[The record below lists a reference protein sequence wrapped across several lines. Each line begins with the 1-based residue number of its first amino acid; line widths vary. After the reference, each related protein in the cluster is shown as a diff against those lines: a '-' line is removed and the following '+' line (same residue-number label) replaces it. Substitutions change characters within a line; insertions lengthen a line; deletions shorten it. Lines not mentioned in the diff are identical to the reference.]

1 MFHSYMTHVPSIVL
15 DVLSLMICT
24 LANWI
29 LLYYPIFCFYYL
41 IFFIPLL
48 YWLVMLSI
56 PF

>member
-29 LLYYPIFCFYYL
+29 LLYYPIF
-41 IFFIPLL
+41 FIPLL